1 MPLPPQLTP
10 EERAAAL
17 LVAKLARQKRAALKL
32 RLSKGEANLGQALQ
46 EAQVNEAIG
55 KMRVAELLESLPG
68 YGKIRAQALM
78 ERFNISPT
86 RRIQGLGRHQREALL
101 KEFEIPS
108 IAERGRLLVLSG
120 PGGVGKST
128 VAKALRSVPNF
139 WVSVSATTR
148 APRFN
153 ESDGVDYFFYS
164 NEQFDQAIA
173 NNEFLE
179 WAEFAGNRYGTPRTA
194 VEQAL
199 SSGTHVL
206 LEIEISGAKQVRSH
220 SDEALLVF
228 LEPPS
233 WEELVSRLEGRGTDS
248 PERRAARLAL
258 AQEELAAASLFDTVI
273 INTQVEE
280 VVSTLIRLATS
291 QER

>member
-1 MPLPPQLTP
+1 MAQPPQLST
-10 EERAAAL
+10 EERLRAL
-17 LVAKLARQKRAALKL
+17 NIAKLARQERSLFKS
-32 RLSKGEANLGQALQ
+32 RLSKGEVSIVYLFEQTSTN
-46 EAQVNEAIG
+46 QVLA
-55 KMRVAELLESLPG
+55 KMRVVELLESLPG

-78 ERFNISPT
+78 ERLGISPT

-101 KEFEIPS
+101 KEFEIPTTGK
-108 IAERGRLLVLSG
+108 RGKLLVLSG

-128 VAKALRSVPNF
+128 VAKALRQSPEF

-148 APRFN
+148 SPRFN
-153 ESDGVDYFFYS
+153 EVNGIDYFFYT
-164 NEQFDQAIA
+164 NEDFDNAIA
-173 NNEFLE
+173 KNEFLE
-179 WAEFAGNRYGTPRTA
+179 WAEFAGSRYGTPRKA
-194 VEQAL
+194 VEEAL
-199 SSGTHVL
+199 ASGINVL
-206 LEIEISGAKQVRSH
+206 LEIEISGAKQVRTH
-220 SDEALLVF
+220 SSEALLVF

-291 QER
+291 